1 MFFRHKSRDTASIQL
16 EAQIQALADAVA
28 AQSSRLESLQLA
40 VEQQI
45 HERNQSM
52 HQTLAE
58 PDIHT
63 AQVPAKPDNSMQKP
77 DEPDNSA
84 KQKPGQPDS
93 SIKQEPGQ
101 PDSSIKQEPG
111 QPDSSI
117 KQEPGQPDSSIKQE
131 LSRLDDS
138 ISQRFSELEDSA
150 GQKLSQ
156 LDNSISQK
164 FSELGNSTEHK
175 LSKLE
180 DSFSHRFSELGD
192 SAGQKLSQLDNSI
205 SQKFSELGNSTEH
218 KLSKLE
224 DSFSHRFSELDS
236 PAQTDNGV
244 MHGFAHSL
252 NQALAEL
259 DCSLKDSLNSL
270 HADIQKHDMAI
281 EDLLDELEENSSG
294 KAEHAECIR
303 QSEHTESQLLGLFE
317 AYLEQFWSL
326 RHFAASRDD
335 SWAAQINL
343 MEEALEPYRR
353 SCQISVIE
361 DCGAKV
367 SYELHEVIDTA
378 ETSDPALDKTIADI
392 YCCGYLYKG
401 TVRKKAKVSAY
412 RLKNDKQKQENL

>member
-1 MFFRHKSRDTASIQL
+1 MEDSAGQKLSQL
-16 EAQIQALADAVA
+16 E
-28 AQSSRLESLQLA
+28 
-40 VEQQI
+40 
-45 HERNQSM
+45 
-52 HQTLAE
+52 
-58 PDIHT
+58 
-63 AQVPAKPDNSMQKP
+63 
-77 DEPDNSA
+77 
-84 KQKPGQPDS
+84 
-93 SIKQEPGQ
+93 
-101 PDSSIKQEPG
+101 
-111 QPDSSI
+111 
-117 KQEPGQPDSSIKQE
+117 
-131 LSRLDDS
+131 DS
-138 ISQRFSELEDSA
+138 ISQRFSELEDSTE
-150 GQKLSQ
+150 
-156 LDNSISQK
+156 QK
-164 FSELGNSTEHK
+164 FSR
-175 LSKLE
+175 LE
-180 DSFSHRFSELGD
+180 DSFSHRL
-192 SAGQKLSQLDNSI
+192 
-205 SQKFSELGNSTEH
+205 
-218 KLSKLE
+218 
-224 DSFSHRFSELDS
+224 SELDS

-294 KAEHAECIR
+294 KTEHAECIR

>member
-84 KQKPGQPDS
+84 KQ
-93 SIKQEPGQ
+93 
-101 PDSSIKQEPG
+101 EPG

-131 LSRLDDS
+131 LLQLEDS
-138 ISQRFSELEDSA
+138 ISQRFSELE
-150 GQKLSQ
+150 
-156 LDNSISQK
+156 
-164 FSELGNSTEHK
+164 
-175 LSKLE
+175 
-180 DSFSHRFSELGD
+180 D

>member
-77 DEPDNSA
+77 DEPDSSA

-138 ISQRFSELEDSA
+138 ISQRFSELE
-150 GQKLSQ
+150 
-156 LDNSISQK
+156 
-164 FSELGNSTEHK
+164 
-175 LSKLE
+175 
-180 DSFSHRFSELGD
+180 D

>member
-131 LSRLDDS
+131 LSRLEDS
-138 ISQRFSELEDSA
+138 ISQRFSELE
-150 GQKLSQ
+150 
-156 LDNSISQK
+156 
-164 FSELGNSTEHK
+164 
-175 LSKLE
+175 
-180 DSFSHRFSELGD
+180 D

>member
-77 DEPDNSA
+77 DEPDSSA
-84 KQKPGQPDS
+84 KQK
-93 SIKQEPGQ
+93 
-101 PDSSIKQEPG
+101 PG

-138 ISQRFSELEDSA
+138 I
-150 GQKLSQ
+150 
-156 LDNSISQK
+156 
-164 FSELGNSTEHK
+164 
-175 LSKLE
+175 
-180 DSFSHRFSELGD
+180 SHRFSELGD

-224 DSFSHRFSELDS
+224 DSFSHRFSELEDSAGQKLSQLDDSISQRFSELEDSTEQKFSRLEDSFSHRLSELDS

-353 SCQISVIE
+353 SCQISSFHRKPINESISYKQVRVSRTGRCACWRCR
-361 DCGAKV
+361 CG
-367 SYELHEVIDTA
+367 
-378 ETSDPALDKTIADI
+378 TSRPRSFRPDRRYIPTDRSA
-392 YCCGYLYKG
+392 
-401 TVRKKAKVSAY
+401 VRA
-412 RLKNDKQKQENL
+412 

>member
-138 ISQRFSELEDSA
+138 ISQRFSELE
-150 GQKLSQ
+150 
-156 LDNSISQK
+156 
-164 FSELGNSTEHK
+164 
-175 LSKLE
+175 
-180 DSFSHRFSELGD
+180 D